1 MKRYLIILLL
11 TVVGLAN
18 LQAQDQQ
25 EEKVAYKGQLHV
37 SGVSFYEKEN
47 RMHLRMKVTYNTDLL
62 NRGEMLY
69 VTPVL
74 RSDNEQ
80 QQFPSMEFD
89 GQSRKLRVRNND
101 VIVVADESNG
111 NFNFTITLSTRYHD
125 WMQEASLCFLS
136 EERNIN
142 GTVIHY
148 DDCLFDHI
156 EISSENKEA
165 PGARS
170 KTERVAAGQA
180 SKTKG
185 KDKLPSVNSQW
196 SIRTNLLYDAVLLPN
211 IGIEYALKPNIS
223 LVLNAGGNWLKWD
236 RKHYYWRMLTADIE
250 GRYWLGDR
258 KNDKILQ
265 HKGHHVGV
273 YAAVY
278 RYDLEFGGKGQ
289 MGDFNIGGG
298 VSYGYSLP
306 IGRRLSLDLSIGI
319 GFVGGKY
326 KKYEPRSDG
335 RYYWL
340 SDEHRAWFGPT
351 KAEVTLVWHLPK

>member
-18 LQAQDQQ
+18 LHAQ
-25 EEKVAYKGQLHV
+25 EEEKLAFKGQLHV
-37 SGVSFYEKEN
+37 SGVSFYE
-47 RMHLRMKVTYNTDLL
+47 RADRVHLRMKVTYSTDLL

-74 RSDNEQ
+74 RKGDEHQ
-80 QQFPSMEFD
+80 LFASMEFD
-89 GQSRKLRVRNND
+89 GLSRQLRVRNND

-111 NFNFTITLSTRYHD
+111 NFNFTITLSTRYHE
-125 WMQEASLCFLS
+125 WMQGASLCFLS
-136 EERNIN
+136 EERNLN
-142 GTVIHY
+142 GSIVHY
-148 DDCLFDHI
+148 DDCLYDSI

-165 PGARS
+165 PGSRS

-180 SKTKG
+180 SMSTFNGQRSTVNG
-185 KDKLPSVNSQW
+185 KWHL
-196 SIRTNLLYDAVLLPN
+196 RTNLLYDAALLPN
-211 IGIEYALKPNIS
+211 IGIEYGITPQYS

-236 RKHYYWRMLTADIE
+236 KKHYYWRMLTADIE

-258 KNDKILQ
+258 KNDEILQ
-265 HKGHHVGV
+265 HKGHHIGV

-306 IGRRLSLDLSIGI
+306 IGRRLSLDMSIGV

-340 SDEHRAWFGPT
+340 SDEHRAWIGPT